1 MGLLK
6 WIALAAAG
14 GGLLKLASR
23 TTAVGRA
30 VDAGKLELFRGA
42 VPSRSREFID
52 DLWRVGQETG
62 ISPVLLWAI
71 MEWESRSSTALSPP
85 GPAGTGDGGHGR
97 GLMQID
103 DRYHGDWLATNEW
116 WVPLRNIRK
125 GAEIFQGNVRFFQA
139 RPGNSPMTVKGTV
152 IGAGGDVRDPRPLA
166 DPLLTAASLAA
177 YNAGPGNVLRAIA
190 LGLDH
195 DSPTTPYK
203 QTNGQEGYSRRIIA
217 SAMGV
222 EAKIFGA

>member
-6 WIALAAAG
+6 WVLILAAG
-14 GGLLKLASR
+14 GGLLKAASR
-23 TTAVGRA
+23 TAVVGRA
-30 VDAGKLELFRGA
+30 VDSGKLGLFRTA
-42 VPSRSREFID
+42 VPERSRQFID
-52 DLWRVGQETG
+52 DLWAIGQESG
-62 ISPVLLWAI
+62 ISPVVLWAI
-71 MEWESRSSTALSPP
+71 MEWESRSGTALDPP

-103 DRYHGDWLATNEW
+103 DRHHTDWLNSNEW
-116 WVPLRNIRK
+116 WVPKKNIRK
-125 GAEIFQGNVRFFQA
+125 GAEVLRGNISFFQG
-139 RPGNSPMTVKGTV
+139 RPGNTPITVKGTV
-152 IGAGGDVRDPRPLA
+152 IGAGGDVRDPRPLS
-166 DPLLTAASLAA
+166 DPLLTAAALAA

-190 LGLDH
+190 LGQDH

-203 QTNGQEGYSRRIIA
+203 QTNGEKGYSRNIIA